1 MVESLGSSR
10 NFATFRPRQ
19 TAHLPME
26 GSTLPLAI
34 AAGVFFAM
42 VVWRVRPA
50 IGFGRR
56 PGVSKEALRGHLA
69 RAEAAKDE
77 HERALALCDA
87 ADLMAAGGARGLY
100 LRALRADPGAVQVVQ
115 RAVTGLAKRP
125 RALEHVLWR
134 HLSQSP
140 WVPAREA
147 TVASLD
153 ALRILYEGPLRKSI
167 RAKFFAHARDALRG

>member
-1 MVESLGSSR
+1 
-10 NFATFRPRQ
+10 
-19 TAHLPME
+19 ME
-26 GSTLPLAI
+26 GATLPLVI

-42 VVWRVRPA
+42 VVWRVRPV

-77 HERALALCDA
+77 HDRALALCDA

-100 LRALRADPGAVQVVQ
+100 LRALRADPAAVQVVQ
-115 RAVTGLAKRP
+115 RTVTGLAKRP

-140 WVPAREA
+140 WTDSREA

-153 ALRILYEGPLRKSI
+153 ALRVLYEGPLRKSL

>member
-1 MVESLGSSR
+1 M
-10 NFATFRPRQ
+10 Q
-19 TAHLPME
+19 
-26 GSTLPLAI
+26 GSTLPLVI

-50 IGFGRR
+50 MGFGRR
-56 PGVSKEALRGHLA
+56 PGVSKEALHAHLA

-77 HERALALCDA
+77 HDRALALCDA

-115 RAVTGLAKRP
+115 RTVTGLAKRP

-140 WVPAREA
+140 WTESRAA

-153 ALRILYEGPLRKSI
+153 ALRVLYEGPLRKAM